1 MSQESD
7 MEDRSELPFPDRRHH
22 RKLIRFDPTVS
33 MGTIGQVIALLLVAG
48 GAWSTYSADR
58 ATTNFRL
65 ALLEKRADDEKAEQR
80 VVINELRLGLSQV
93 NQTVQSVDRNLV
105 VLQTQL
111 ENRKGQQR

>member
-1 MSQESD
+1 
-7 MEDRSELPFPDRRHH
+7 MEERTGLPFPDRRQH
-22 RKLIRFDPTVS
+22 RKLVRFDPTVS

-80 VVINELRLGLSQV
+80 IVINELRVGLSQV

-105 VLQTQL
+105 VLQTQI
-111 ENRKGQQR
+111 ENAKRSQQ